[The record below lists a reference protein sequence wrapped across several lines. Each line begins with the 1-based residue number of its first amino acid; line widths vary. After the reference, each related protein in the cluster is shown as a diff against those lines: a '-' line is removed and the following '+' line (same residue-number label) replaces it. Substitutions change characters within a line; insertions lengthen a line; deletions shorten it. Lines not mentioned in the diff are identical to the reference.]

1 MQRYLIILICLLSSS
16 VVYYILFKILQILK
30 IKNAN
35 YLGFLVSITFFIVI
49 MLFSFL
55 YFEPH
60 NNTNLKYIPPKVI
73 DGKIKEGNF
82 K

>member
-1 MQRYLIILICLLSSS
+1 MQRYLIILLCLLSSS
-16 VVYYILFKILQILK
+16 IVYYLLFKILQILK

-60 NNTNLKYIPPKVI
+60 NNVNLSYTPPKVI